1 MARTPIDRL
10 DAVIKQTLEEY
21 AEGVQTSV
29 SDATRSVAKA
39 GAAAV
44 RAASGVFGGT
54 GKYRKG
60 WTYKV
65 ETRRLYSTGV
75 IYNKDVPGLPHLL
88 ENGHAKRGGGRV
100 PGIAHIKPVEEE
112 IKTQFEQEIRG
123 TL

>member
-29 SDATRSVAKA
+29 NEATRSVAKA

-44 RAASGVFGGT
+44 RAGSGVFGGT

-75 IYNKDVPGLPHLL
+75 IYNRTPGLPHLL

-100 PGIAHIKPVEEE
+100 PGIAHIKPVEED
-112 IKTQFEQEIRG
+112 IKTKFEQEIRV

>member
-44 RAASGVFGGT
+44 RAASGAFGGT

-75 IYNKDVPGLPHLL
+75 IYNRTPGLPHLL

-100 PGIAHIKPVEEE
+100 DGQVHIKPVEEE
-112 IKTQFEQEIRG
+112 IVQQFEGAIRAD
-123 TL
+123 L

>member
-54 GKYRKG
+54 KYRRG

-75 IYNKDVPGLPHLL
+75 IYNRTPGLPHLL

-100 PGIAHIKPVEEE
+100 DGRVHIKPVEEE
-112 IKTQFEQEIRG
+112 IVAKFELEVKNG
-123 TL
+123 L